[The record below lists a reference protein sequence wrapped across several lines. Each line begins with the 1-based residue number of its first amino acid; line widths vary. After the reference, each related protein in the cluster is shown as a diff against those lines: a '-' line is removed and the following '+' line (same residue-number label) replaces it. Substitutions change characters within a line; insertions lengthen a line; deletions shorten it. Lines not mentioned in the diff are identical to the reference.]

1 MKELQKPERIY
12 IEEFDIY
19 VKPRLSDAEIQQIAN
34 NVIKFKTWAERERTM
49 NLMMFVYATEMGDK
63 PDEVNALDYDLM
75 NECGVFSA
83 VWSTIHNAHS
93 ILDAINFSES
103 ILLALSQIA
112 ENLPEML
119 KPIGEVLKRHG
130 KSTEKQS

>member
-12 IEEFDIY
+12 IEKFDIY

-49 NLMMFVYATEMGDK
+49 NLMMFIYATEIS
-63 PDEVNALDYDLM
+63 DEDEINALDYDLM
-75 NECGVFSA
+75 NECGVFNT
-83 VWSTIHNAHS
+83 VWSTIHNAYS
-93 ILDAINFSES
+93 ILDAIEFSES
-103 ILLALSQIA
+103 TLLALSQIA

-130 KSTEKQS
+130 KST

>member
-49 NLMMFVYATEMGDK
+49 NLMMFIYATEIS
-63 PDEVNALDYDLM
+63 DEDEINALDYDLM
-75 NECGVFSA
+75 NECGVFNT
-83 VWSTIHNAHS
+83 VWNTIHNAHS
-93 ILDAINFSES
+93 ILDAIDFSES

-130 KSTEKQS
+130 KST

>member
-49 NLMMFVYATEMGDK
+49 NLMMFIYATEIS
-63 PDEVNALDYDLM
+63 DEDEINALDYDLM
-75 NECGVFSA
+75 NECGVFNT
-83 VWSTIHNAHS
+83 VWNTIHNAYS
-93 ILDAINFSES
+93 ILDAIEFSES

-130 KSTEKQS
+130 KSTQE

>member
-12 IEEFDIY
+12 IEKFDIY
-19 VKPRLSDAEIQQIAN
+19 VKPRHSDAEIQQIAN
-34 NVIKFKTWAERERTM
+34 NVIKFKTWAERGRTM
-49 NLMMFVYATEMGDK
+49 NLMMFIYATEIS
-63 PDEVNALDYDLM
+63 DEDEINALDYDLM
-75 NECGVFSA
+75 NECGVFNT
-83 VWSTIHNAHS
+83 VWNTIHNAYS
-93 ILDAINFSES
+93 ILDAIEFSES

-130 KSTEKQS
+130 KST

>member
-12 IEEFDIY
+12 IEKFDIY

-34 NVIKFKTWAERERTM
+34 NVIKFKTWAEREKTM
-49 NLMMFVYATEMGDK
+49 NLMMFIYATEIADK
-63 PDEVNALDYDLM
+63 PDEINALDYNLM

-83 VWSTIHNAHS
+83 VWSTVHNAYS
-93 ILDAINFSES
+93 ILDAIEFSES

-130 KSTEKQS
+130 KST

>member
-12 IEEFDIY
+12 IEKFDIY

-49 NLMMFVYATEMGDK
+49 NLMMFIYATEIS
-63 PDEVNALDYDLM
+63 DEDEINALDYDLM
-75 NECGVFSA
+75 NECGVFNM
-83 VWSTIHNAHS
+83 VWNTIHNASS
-93 ILDAINFSES
+93 ILDAIEFSES

-130 KSTEKQS
+130 KSTQE

>member
-12 IEEFDIY
+12 IEKFDIY

-49 NLMMFVYATEMGDK
+49 NLMMFIYATEMS
-63 PDEVNALDYDLM
+63 DEDEINALDYDLM
-75 NECGVFSA
+75 NECGVFNT
-83 VWSTIHNAHS
+83 VWNTIHNAYS
-93 ILDAINFSES
+93 ILDAIEFSES

-130 KSTEKQS
+130 KSTQE

>member
-1 MKELQKPERIY
+1 
-12 IEEFDIY
+12 
-19 VKPRLSDAEIQQIAN
+19 
-34 NVIKFKTWAERERTM
+34 
-49 NLMMFVYATEMGDK
+49 
-63 PDEVNALDYDLM
+63 M

-83 VWSTIHNAHS
+83 VWNTIHNASS
-93 ILDAINFSES
+93 ILDAIEFSES

-130 KSTEKQS
+130 KST

>member
-12 IEEFDIY
+12 IEKFDIY

-49 NLMMFVYATEMGDK
+49 NLMMFIYATEIS
-63 PDEVNALDYDLM
+63 DEDEINALDYDLM
-75 NECGVFSA
+75 NECGVFNT
-83 VWSTIHNAHS
+83 VWNTIHNASS
-93 ILDAINFSES
+93 ILYAIDFSES
-103 ILLALSQIA
+103 TLLALSQIA

-130 KSTEKQS
+130 KST

>member
-49 NLMMFVYATEMGDK
+49 NLMVFIYATEIS
-63 PDEVNALDYDLM
+63 DEDEINALDYDLM

-83 VWSTIHNAHS
+83 VWHNVKNAYS
-93 ILDAINFSES
+93 IVDAIDFSES
-103 ILLALSQIA
+103 TLLALSQIA

>member
-34 NVIKFKTWAERERTM
+34 NVIKFKTWAEREKTM
-49 NLMMFVYATEMGDK
+49 NLMMFIYATEIS
-63 PDEVNALDYDLM
+63 DEDEINALDYDLM
-75 NECGVFSA
+75 NECGVFNT
-83 VWSTIHNAHS
+83 VWNTIHNADS
-93 ILDAINFSES
+93 ILDAIEFSES

>member
-12 IEEFDIY
+12 IEKFDIY

-34 NVIKFKTWAERERTM
+34 NVIKFKTWAEREKTM
-49 NLMMFVYATEMGDK
+49 NLMMFIYATEIS
-63 PDEVNALDYDLM
+63 DEDEINALDYDLM

-83 VWSTIHNAHS
+83 VWNTIHNAHS
-93 ILDAINFSES
+93 ILDAIEFSES

-130 KSTEKQS
+130 KSTQE

>member
-1 MKELQKPERIY
+1 MKELKKPERIY

-34 NVIKFKTWAERERTM
+34 NVIKFKTWAEREKTM
-49 NLMMFVYATEMGDK
+49 NLMMFVYATEIADK
-63 PDEVNALDYDLM
+63 PDEINALDYDLM

-83 VWSTIHNAHS
+83 VWHNVKNAYS
-93 ILDAINFSES
+93 IVDAIDFSES
-103 ILLALSQIA
+103 TLLALSQIA

>member
-49 NLMMFVYATEMGDK
+49 NLMMFIYATEIS
-63 PDEVNALDYDLM
+63 DEDEINALDYDLM
-75 NECGVFSA
+75 NECGVFNT
-83 VWSTIHNAHS
+83 VWNTIHNADS
-93 ILDAINFSES
+93 ILDAIEFSES

>member
-12 IEEFDIY
+12 IEKFDIY

-49 NLMMFVYATEMGDK
+49 NLMMFIYATEMADK
-63 PDEVNALDYDLM
+63 PDEINALDYDLM

-83 VWSTIHNAHS
+83 VWSTIHSAHS
-93 ILDAINFSES
+93 ILDAIEFSES

-130 KSTEKQS
+130 KST

>member
-12 IEEFDIY
+12 IEKFDIY

-34 NVIKFKTWAERERTM
+34 NVIKFKTWAEREKTM
-49 NLMMFVYATEMGDK
+49 NLMMFIYATEMADK

-75 NECGVFSA
+75 NECGVFNT
-83 VWSTIHNAHS
+83 VWNTVQNTYS
-93 ILDAINFSES
+93 ILDAIEFSES

-130 KSTEKQS
+130 KSTQE

>member
-49 NLMMFVYATEMGDK
+49 NLMMFVYATEIS
-63 PDEVNALDYDLM
+63 DEDEINALDYDLM
-75 NECGVFSA
+75 NECGVFNT
-83 VWSTIHNAHS
+83 VRSTIHNAYS
-93 ILDAINFSES
+93 ILDAIEFSES
-103 ILLALSQIA
+103 TLLALSQIA

>member
-49 NLMMFVYATEMGDK
+49 NLMMFIYATEIS
-63 PDEVNALDYDLM
+63 DEDEINALDYDLM
-75 NECGVFSA
+75 NECGVFSE
-83 VWSTIHNAHS
+83 VWNTIHNADS
-93 ILDAINFSES
+93 ILDAIEFSES

-130 KSTEKQS
+130 KPTQE

>member
-12 IEEFDIY
+12 IEKFDIY

-49 NLMMFVYATEMGDK
+49 NLMMFIYATEIS
-63 PDEVNALDYDLM
+63 DEDEINALDYDLM
-75 NECGVFSA
+75 NECGVLNT
-83 VWSTIHNAHS
+83 VWNTIQNAYS
-93 ILDAINFSES
+93 ILDAIEFSES

-130 KSTEKQS
+130 KSTQE

>member
-12 IEEFDIY
+12 IEKFDIY

-34 NVIKFKTWAERERTM
+34 NVIKFKTWAEREKTM
-49 NLMMFVYATEMGDK
+49 NLMMFIYATEMADK

-83 VWSTIHNAHS
+83 VWSTVHNAYS
-93 ILDAINFSES
+93 ILDAIEFSES

-130 KSTEKQS
+130 KST

>member
-49 NLMMFVYATEMGDK
+49 NLMMFIYATEIS
-63 PDEVNALDYDLM
+63 DEDEINALDYDLM
-75 NECGVFSA
+75 NECGVFNT
-83 VWSTIHNAHS
+83 VWHTIQNAYS
-93 ILDAINFSES
+93 ILDAIEFSES

-130 KSTEKQS
+130 KSTQE